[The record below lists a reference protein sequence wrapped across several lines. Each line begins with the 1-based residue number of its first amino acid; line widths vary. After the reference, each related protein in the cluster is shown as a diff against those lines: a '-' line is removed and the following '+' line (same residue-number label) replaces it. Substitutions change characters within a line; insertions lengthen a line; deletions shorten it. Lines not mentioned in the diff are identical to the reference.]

1 MSIDGHI
8 LFFLRTRGLNI
19 VYWTESS
26 SISPIIATI
35 LMQEEGLHRKVEA
48 GCNIQTQL
56 TETSSDFSS
65 WLSAHLWTCF

>member
-26 SISPIIATI
+26 SINPINATNFV
-35 LMQEEGLHRKVEA
+35 QGKGLHREVEA